1 MNKPEQNLNS
11 YILNFKNDIV
21 DNMKILLII
30 PLTGLTKI
38 GIERRIEYLK
48 SIARP
53 GTEIDYIQIEEGPP
67 AIESMVDHVQ
77 ASAEVIKYVK
87 KAEEDGYDAIISWC
101 GGGPGVEP
109 ARTLVDIPVINP
121 GECMRLLASMMGK
134 KVCSVPAPLPVLDL
148 RKDETKTLEL
158 VKKSID
164 ELKKEGF
171 DAFYLSCLGMW
182 GMGKPL
188 REELDLPVVDG
199 AEASIKM
206 AEIVVELGLKPS
218 RIAYPKY
225 PPPHRR

>member
-1 MNKPEQNLNS
+1 MK
-11 YILNFKNDIV
+11 D
-21 DNMKILLII
+21 MKILLII
-30 PLTGLTKI
+30 PLTGLTKS

-48 SIARP
+48 SIAQP

-67 AIESMVDHVQ
+67 AIESIVDHVQ

-87 KAEEDGYDAIISWC
+87 KAEEEGYDVIISWC

-134 KVCSVPAPLPVLDL
+134 KVCGVPAPLPVLDL
-148 RKDETKTLEL
+148 RKDEEKTFEL
-158 VKKSID
+158 VKKSIN

-171 DAFYLSCLGMW
+171 DSFYLTCLGMW
-182 GMGKPL
+182 GMGRPL
-188 REELDLPVVDG
+188 REELNLPVVDG

-206 AEIVVELGLKPS
+206 AEIVTELGLKPS